1 MLKNKEGVLD
11 LAAIGRENL
20 KRVHRNFPT
29 ALLYEHIIN
38 NREAQIAHMGP
49 VVTRTG
55 HSKDRALTDRFIVK
69 EPISEAKVRK
79 TGTFSFMTEEQHER
93 LVYRILAYLQNKE
106 VYVLNCMV
114 CNDANIQIPIRI
126 ITETAWH
133 SLFARNMYYPIYNQ
147 KNPEEFQP
155 AFSVVHIPGFLAIP
169 EIDGTRS
176 RVCEIINMAQKLVV
190 IGGTNY
196 AGNIRQAI
204 FTMANYLLPSGVLP
218 IRCAANM
225 GSKGDIALFLGREG
239 TGKTTLAID
248 SERSFVGDNF
258 HGWSEKGVFPYE
270 RGCYA
275 TALGLN
281 PSKSKTI
288 YECTRRFGSLLE
300 NVHINPDTRRLDLD
314 DQGLTSNTRVTFS
327 NAQLLNAIH
336 EKGPHA
342 HPKHLFLV
350 ACDASGVLPS
360 IARLS
365 PEQTVYA
372 FLSGYTSKF
381 VKTES
386 GEIHPEFS
394 VQFGQSTHHLPP
406 AEYAKLMMERLKSN
420 NTACWFINTGW
431 IGEPCNKTDRIKIE
445 ESRSLIHAAIDGSF
459 KEEDFELD
467 PVFQFEVPTKTALFP
482 EKLVNPR
489 LACRD
494 KGEYELRANQ
504 LASEFMKNFKQFE
517 HEVPDNMKEM
527 LSQVLNIEDA
537 IEFDELGFSM

>member
-1 MLKNKEGVLD
+1 MLKNKEGVMD
-11 LAAIGRENL
+11 LVAIGRENL

-29 ALLYEHIIN
+29 PVLYEHIIN
-38 NREAQIAHMGP
+38 NREAQIGHMGP

-55 HSKDRALTDRFIVK
+55 HCKERALTDRFMVK
-69 EPISEAKVRK
+69 EPVSEAKARK
-79 TGTFSFMTEEQHER
+79 SNFNFMTEEQHER

-106 VYVLNCMV
+106 VYVQNCFV
-114 CNDANIQIPIRI
+114 CNDANIKIPIRI

-133 SLFARNMYYPIYNQ
+133 SLFARNMYYPIFNQ
-147 KNPEEFQP
+147 ENPEEFQP
-155 AFSVVHIPGFLAIP
+155 AFSVVHVPGFLSIP
-169 EIDGTRS
+169 ETDGTRS
-176 RVCEIINMAQKLVV
+176 RVCEIINMAQKLVI
-190 IGGTNY
+190 IGGTSY

-204 FTMANYLLPSGVLP
+204 FTMVNYLLPSGVLP
-218 IRCAANM
+218 IRSSSNV
-225 GSKGDIALFLGREG
+225 GKDGDVALFIGREG

-248 SERSFVGDNF
+248 PKRAFIGDNF

-275 TALGLN
+275 NAFGAG
-281 PSKSKTI
+281 PEISEPI
-288 YECTRRFGSLLE
+288 YQSTRTFGSLLE
-300 NVHINPDTRRLDLD
+300 NVAINFDTRRLDLNN
-314 DQGLTSNTRVTFS
+314 QSLTSNTRVTFPIV
-327 NAQLLNAIH
+327 QLPNIITTQ
-336 EKGPHA
+336 GPHG
-342 HPKHLFLV
+342 HPKYMFLIT
-350 ACDASGVLPS
+350 CDASGVLPA

-365 PEQTVYA
+365 PEQTVYG
-372 FLSGYTSKF
+372 FLSGYTSNV

-406 AEYAKLMMERLKSN
+406 AVYGKLLMERIKANQTS
-420 NTACWFINTGW
+420 CWFVNTGW
-431 IGEPCNKTDRIKIE
+431 IGEPCNKASRIRIE
-445 ESRSLIHAAIDGSF
+445 ETRALIHAAMEGVF

-467 PVFQFEVPTKTALFP
+467 PVFQFEIPTKSTAFS
-482 EKLVNPR
+482 EKILNPR

-504 LASEFMKNFKQFE
+504 LAAEFMKNFKQFE